1 MDKIKIAKE
10 LIKLA
15 KSLVA
20 ENDLEKQVD
29 VIIKKDL
36 NSNPI
41 KALNS
46 LSEIVDD
53 KEFNSLIDEVK
64 LSYCIKSKQM
74 VAYKNDVNPSQIK
87 RDITT
92 WEKFVK
98 KLIKFISG
106 KPRYVVAAAS
116 AILFAYLQLQVGK
129 VTWLDGL
136 VSTSNH
142 ASIDQFLSFLILV
155 TTYFGTSPFV
165 FDMVNRIC
173 QNMGYDDLDQFKNK
187 TGK

>member
-20 ENDLEKQVD
+20 DNDLEKQVD

-53 KEFNSLIDEVK
+53 KEFNSLIKEVK
-64 LSYCIKSKQM
+64 LSYCILKLKEILRHG
-74 VAYKNDVNPSQIK
+74 KNLLRN
-87 RDITT
+87 
-92 WEKFVK
+92 
-98 KLIKFISG
+98 
-106 KPRYVVAAAS
+106 
-116 AILFAYLQLQVGK
+116 
-129 VTWLDGL
+129 
-136 VSTSNH
+136 
-142 ASIDQFLSFLILV
+142 
-155 TTYFGTSPFV
+155 
-165 FDMVNRIC
+165 
-173 QNMGYDDLDQFKNK
+173 
-187 TGK
+187 